1 MRRGFGPS
9 EFRLTVRMLHS
20 LLYSIHDCISSSSV
34 AAPMAYDVGANA
46 LVDETAVGIPF
57 PEPVRQTAR
66 FWLAIDEPPPI
77 VRGAKA
83 PTGI

>member
-34 AAPMAYDVGANA
+34 AAPMAYDVGRTP
-46 LVDETAVGIPF
+46 LSMR
-57 PEPVRQTAR
+57 RQSVYR
-66 FWLAIDEPPPI
+66 FRNRSGRQHGSGSP
-77 VRGAKA
+77 
-83 PTGI
+83 